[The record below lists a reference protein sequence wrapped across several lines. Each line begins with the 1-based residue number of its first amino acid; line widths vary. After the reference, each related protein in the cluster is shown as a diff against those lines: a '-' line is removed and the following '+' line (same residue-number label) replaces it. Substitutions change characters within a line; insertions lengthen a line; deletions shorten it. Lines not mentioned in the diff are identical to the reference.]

1 MNSILGKIK
10 KKETRDN
17 RRASNGLDRVVIPDY
32 LCPPQ
37 EMDMSLKDRT
47 IAIRQSCTLAQNID
61 ALLRD
66 SWGMA
71 FFKQFLESCDK
82 INLVNF
88 WSHVD
93 GFKASFGR
101 ECSGPAEKAEKSLAL
116 LDAQNIY
123 SKYID
128 TYSASTISLP
138 KKISERVFDN
148 LTEDNIS
155 PDIFDEAKNF
165 IHSLFE
171 LRYFDDFE
179 SSVFYKKYQFHV
191 FSQCCSLED
200 ILYFVD
206 DRHDHDCLQFL
217 IACNTFELNYDSLLD
232 EESVED
238 AMSIYD
244 KYFSMQALSPID
256 IGDALRRSMESEI
269 CSVDGR
275 PSRTSF
281 STAKQFCFLRIRE
294 RYIEKFI
301 ASPGYLNYLLELEA
315 DVRNAIEL
323 PKPDRERKCAGS
335 SSSDSQPFLFDRHFD
350 GVESRRS
357 STKLP
362 LPSPLPSRTNRR
374 LNLAEVDC
382 MGRYHVLY
390 DDSLSQDKTTPSRI
404 RQTLRKYLD
413 KTTLKEEEVAV
424 EVARTIIADV
434 HSMVEAGR
442 R

>member
-1 MNSILGKIK
+1 
-10 KKETRDN
+10 
-17 RRASNGLDRVVIPDY
+17 
-32 LCPPQ
+32 
-37 EMDMSLKDRT
+37 
-47 IAIRQSCTLAQNID
+47 
-61 ALLRD
+61 
-66 SWGMA
+66 MA

-200 ILYFVD
+200 ILYVPALLNAFLEFVD

-294 RYIEKFI
+294 
-301 ASPGYLNYLLELEA
+301 
-315 DVRNAIEL
+315 IEL